1 MSLKW
6 TFTVDDTCP
15 WGRTPGPVLDR
26 QERASAEEEDAS
38 EADLRLN
45 LHFVPFRFYWRN
57 MLISVNHSMPRN
69 ASGLEK
75 WEKAE
80 GSMVICRRRN
90 LKA

>member
-1 MSLKW
+1 MSMGK
-6 TFTVDDTCP
+6 
-15 WGRTPGPVLDR
+15 TPGLVLNR
-26 QERASAEEEDAS
+26 QERASAEEEDAL

-45 LHFVPFRFYWRN
+45 LHYPFCPFRFYWKN
-57 MLISVNHSMPRN
+57 MHISVNHSTPRN

-80 GSMVICRRRN
+80 GRMVIYRRRN